1 MRKLD
6 IAYINGK
13 VYTVD
18 QKFSTATAFGISDDR
33 FAIVGTDQEVLAH
46 CTPDTPVVDLK
57 GQDVLLEINIGGEAS
72 KSGFSPK
79 SISPIFIQ
87 SAKVII
93 IVSSCKTN
101 AVFVF

>member
-1 MRKLD
+1 MRELD

-46 CTPDTPVVDLK
+46 CTPETPVVDLK
-57 GQDVLLEINIGGEAS
+57 GQVVLPGLTDAHLHVTGTRSETGAQHRRQTETGNPGHGCRS
-72 KSGFSPK
+72 L
-79 SISPIFIQ
+79 
-87 SAKVII
+87 
-93 IVSSCKTN
+93 
-101 AVFVF
+101 